1 MDQVFLQVAMRLI
14 TSLRSTWR
22 LKKLSGKRR
31 RYNKKAQ
38 PKSFLSRVWRWID
51 ESVEDSLPDKISMF
65 FSHPAACLE
74 EWPLSE
80 NALAVLERHPRVNDD
95 TIIVAKIRK
104 MVKSLDKQFRLAH
117 SFKLNNKWY
126 SFDIAHLVTYYED
139 VVLSLVGRERMK
151 EWWQNLGETKQTN
164 LTSRTGCAVCFWY
177 SLDGDNRLPY
187 AIEMGA
193 RSMEIA
199 QFDEVFVLAYQEF
212 INMPNW
218 IKMVDANLVNFPD
231 VAHPIINRIFSW
243 AREKT

>member
-1 MDQVFLQVAMRLI
+1 MEI
-14 TSLRSTWR
+14 E
-22 LKKLSGKRR
+22 KLSGKRR
-31 RYNKKAQ
+31 RYNKKQ
-38 PKSFLSRVWRWID
+38 PIKTQPILSRVWRWID

-212 INMPNW
+212 VNMPNW
-218 IKMVDANLVNFPD
+218 IKMLDANLVNLPD
-231 VAHPIINRIFSW
+231 VVHTDIIRIFSW
-243 AREKT
+243 AWEKT

>member
-1 MDQVFLQVAMRLI
+1 MPHSF
-14 TSLRSTWR
+14 R
-22 LKKLSGKRR
+22 LK
-31 RYNKKAQ
+31 
-38 PKSFLSRVWRWID
+38 
-51 ESVEDSLPDKISMF
+51 E
-65 FSHPAACLE
+65 
-74 EWPLSE
+74 
-80 NALAVLERHPRVNDD
+80 
-95 TIIVAKIRK
+95 
-104 MVKSLDKQFRLAH
+104 DKQC
-117 SFKLNNKWY
+117 

-218 IKMVDANLVNFPD
+218 IKMVNANLVNFPD

-243 AREKT
+243 AREKRKRHLFLLDLLCQLDWFLSGFLVSNQTKNVCS